1 MTKLLRAQGEA
12 GWDRKAAL
20 KRTVA
25 GTAAALGSMLVL
37 TVALV
42 PLRASLT
49 VATSALILIVPV
61 VIGVVV
67 GGFPA
72 GVISVIVGFL
82 VYDVFFIPPYLTW
95 AVGAPQNWAAL
106 GVYLVV
112 MVPVAMVVAGMN
124 SARAKE
130 RRLGTEL
137 RELFAVSG
145 LLLEDKPVEHLL
157 PAIVTTLAEVFGAEQ
172 VALLLPRAG
181 RLEVAA
187 AAGEPLSAE
196 QLRQIVPPPPGTVE
210 AAGGPAYPPGDLLLL
225 ALTAAGR
232 PVGLLALSGP
242 AVSRSEREPLLLFAN
257 QIALAVER
265 AQLREQALATRL
277 TEEMAQL
284 ARTLVAAVAHDL
296 RAPLASVKASSSTL
310 ADPGLELTAEAR
322 QGLARLIDVQADR
335 LADLVANLLD
345 MSRIQAGVLEPRRS
359 LTQVADL
366 LAGLPSDLGP
376 ALRGHPLEVQLA
388 DGLPPADVDIV
399 LITRVLSNLVHN
411 AVRHSPKDAPIT
423 VGARLAGPETIE
435 VSVTDHG
442 PGVSPSQRDEIFT
455 MFVRRDNDAGAGLGL
470 TIARTFVEAH
480 GQRIWVE
487 DAPGGGA
494 RFCFTLPAA
503 ASVADE
509 REGGERELAQDSHR

>member
-20 KRTVA
+20 KRTAA
-25 GTAAALGSMLVL
+25 GTAAAVGTMLVL

-72 GVISVIVGFL
+72 GVISVIIGFL

-95 AVGAPQNWAAL
+95 HVGATQNWAAL

-145 LLLEDKPVEHLL
+145 LLLEDKPVEELL

-172 VALLLPRAG
+172 VALLLPSAG

-196 QLRQIVPPPPGTVE
+196 QLRQIVPPPGT
-210 AAGGPAYPPGDLLLL
+210 AGPPGDLLLL

-265 AQLREQALATRL
+265 AQLREQALTTRL
-277 TEEMAQL
+277 NEEMVQL
-284 ARTLVAAVAHDL
+284 AKTLVAAVAHDL
-296 RAPLASVKASSSTL
+296 RAPLASVKASSST
-310 ADPGLELTAEAR
+310 PTWT
-322 QGLARLIDVQADR
+322 
-335 LADLVANLLD
+335 
-345 MSRIQAGVLEPRRS
+345 S
-359 LTQVADL
+359 
-366 LAGLPSDLGP
+366 
-376 ALRGHPLEVQLA
+376 
-388 DGLPPADVDIV
+388 
-399 LITRVLSNLVHN
+399 
-411 AVRHSPKDAPIT
+411 
-423 VGARLAGPETIE
+423 
-435 VSVTDHG
+435 
-442 PGVSPSQRDEIFT
+442 
-455 MFVRRDNDAGAGLGL
+455 
-470 TIARTFVEAH
+470 
-480 GQRIWVE
+480 
-487 DAPGGGA
+487 
-494 RFCFTLPAA
+494 C
-503 ASVADE
+503 
-509 REGGERELAQDSHR
+509 

>member
-1 MTKLLRAQGEA
+1 M
-12 GWDRKAAL
+12 
-20 KRTVA
+20 
-25 GTAAALGSMLVL
+25 
-37 TVALV
+37 
-42 PLRASLT
+42 
-49 VATSALILIVPV
+49 
-61 VIGVVV
+61 
-67 GGFPA
+67 
-72 GVISVIVGFL
+72 
-82 VYDVFFIPPYLTW
+82 
-95 AVGAPQNWAAL
+95 
-106 GVYLVV
+106 
-112 MVPVAMVVAGMN
+112 
-124 SARAKE
+124 
-130 RRLGTEL
+130 
-137 RELFAVSG
+137 
-145 LLLEDKPVEHLL
+145 
-157 PAIVTTLAEVFGAEQ
+157 
-172 VALLLPRAG
+172 
-181 RLEVAA
+181 
-187 AAGEPLSAE
+187 
-196 QLRQIVPPPPGTVE
+196 
-210 AAGGPAYPPGDLLLL
+210 
-225 ALTAAGR
+225 
-232 PVGLLALSGP
+232 
-242 AVSRSEREPLLLFAN
+242 
-257 QIALAVER
+257 ER

-277 TEEMAQL
+277 TQEMAQL

-310 ADPGLELTAEAR
+310 ADPDLELTAEAR
-322 QGLARLIDVQADR
+322 QDLARLIDVQADR

-359 LTQVADL
+359 LTQVTDL
-366 LAGLPSDLGP
+366 LASVSSDLGP

-442 PGVSPSQRDEIFT
+442 PGVSPGQRDEIFT

-503 ASVADE
+503 ASVAEE

>member
-12 GWDRKAAL
+12 GWDKTAAL

-42 PLRASLT
+42 PLRHSLT

-72 GVISVIVGFL
+72 GVISVIIGFL

-137 RELFAVSG
+137 RELFAVS
-145 LLLEDKPVEHLL
+145 
-157 PAIVTTLAEVFGAEQ
+157 
-172 VALLLPRAG
+172 ALLLARAG

-196 QLRQIVPPPPGTVE
+196 QLRQIAPPPGTVE
-210 AAGGPAYPPGDLLLL
+210 GAGGPADPPGDLLLL

-232 PVGLLALSGP
+232 PVGLL
-242 AVSRSEREPLLLFAN
+242 
-257 QIALAVER
+257 
-265 AQLREQALATRL
+265 T
-277 TEEMAQL
+277 
-284 ARTLVAAVAHDL
+284 
-296 RAPLASVKASSSTL
+296 
-310 ADPGLELTAEAR
+310 
-322 QGLARLIDVQADR
+322 
-335 LADLVANLLD
+335 
-345 MSRIQAGVLEPRRS
+345 
-359 LTQVADL
+359 
-366 LAGLPSDLGP
+366 
-376 ALRGHPLEVQLA
+376 
-388 DGLPPADVDIV
+388 
-399 LITRVLSNLVHN
+399 
-411 AVRHSPKDAPIT
+411 
-423 VGARLAGPETIE
+423 
-435 VSVTDHG
+435 
-442 PGVSPSQRDEIFT
+442 
-455 MFVRRDNDAGAGLGL
+455 
-470 TIARTFVEAH
+470 
-480 GQRIWVE
+480 
-487 DAPGGGA
+487 
-494 RFCFTLPAA
+494 
-503 ASVADE
+503 
-509 REGGERELAQDSHR
+509 

>member
-1 MTKLLRAQGEA
+1 M
-12 GWDRKAAL
+12 
-20 KRTVA
+20 V
-25 GTAAALGSMLVL
+25 VL
-37 TVALV
+37 TAALV
-42 PLRASLT
+42 PLRSSLT
-49 VATSALILIVPV
+49 VATSALILVVPV

-72 GVISVIVGFL
+72 GVISVIAGFL
-82 VYDVFFIPPYLTW
+82 FYDVFFIPPYLTLG
-95 AVGAPQNWAAL
+95 VGASENWAAL

-145 LLLEDKPVEHLL
+145 LLLEDKPVEELL

-172 VALLLPRAG
+172 VALLLPAAG

-196 QLRQIVPPPPGTVE
+196 QLRRIVPPPGT
-210 AAGGPAYPPGDLLLL
+210 AGQPGDLLLL
-225 ALTAAGR
+225 PLTAAGR

-242 AVSRSEREPLLLFAN
+242 AASRSEREPLLLFAN

-284 ARTLVAAVAHDL
+284 AKTLVAAVAHDL

-310 ADPGLELTAEAR
+310 ADPGLELTPQAR
-322 QGLARLIDVQADR
+322 QDLARLIDVQADR

-366 LAGLPSDLGP
+366 LASASGDLGE
-376 ALRGHPLEVQLA
+376 ALRGHPLEVRLA

-435 VSVTDHG
+435 VSVADHG

-503 ASVADE
+503 ASVAE
-509 REGGERELAQDSHR
+509 ERELAQDSHR

>member
-12 GWDRKAAL
+12 GWERKAAL
-20 KRTVA
+20 KRTIA

-49 VATSALILIVPV
+49 VATSALILVVPV

-95 AVGAPQNWAAL
+95 HVGAPQNWAAL

-145 LLLEDKPVEHLL
+145 LLLEDKPVEDLL
-157 PAIVTTLAEVFGAEQ
+157 PAIVTTLAEVFRAEQ

-196 QLRQIVPPPPGTVE
+196 QLRQIVPPPAGIAGTAGTV
-210 AAGGPAYPPGDLLLL
+210 AGPA
-225 ALTAAGR
+225 
-232 PVGLLALSGP
+232 GP
-242 AVSRSEREPLLLFAN
+242 AG
-257 QIALAVER
+257 
-265 AQLREQALATRL
+265 
-277 TEEMAQL
+277 
-284 ARTLVAAVAHDL
+284 
-296 RAPLASVKASSSTL
+296 APC
-310 ADPGLELTAEAR
+310 D
-322 QGLARLIDVQADR
+322 
-335 LADLVANLLD
+335 
-345 MSRIQAGVLEPRRS
+345 
-359 LTQVADL
+359 
-366 LAGLPSDLGP
+366 
-376 ALRGHPLEVQLA
+376 
-388 DGLPPADVDIV
+388 
-399 LITRVLSNLVHN
+399 
-411 AVRHSPKDAPIT
+411 
-423 VGARLAGPETIE
+423 
-435 VSVTDHG
+435 
-442 PGVSPSQRDEIFT
+442 
-455 MFVRRDNDAGAGLGL
+455 
-470 TIARTFVEAH
+470 
-480 GQRIWVE
+480 
-487 DAPGGGA
+487 
-494 RFCFTLPAA
+494 
-503 ASVADE
+503 
-509 REGGERELAQDSHR
+509 